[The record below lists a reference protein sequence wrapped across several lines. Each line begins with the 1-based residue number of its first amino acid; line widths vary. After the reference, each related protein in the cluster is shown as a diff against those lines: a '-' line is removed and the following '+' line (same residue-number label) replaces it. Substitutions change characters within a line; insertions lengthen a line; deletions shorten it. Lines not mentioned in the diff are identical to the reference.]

1 MVVQMGKGRGDQAM
15 PNGQEGTALLSR
27 NVSFDG
33 TLVGSGRGLIRLEG
47 HFKGKI
53 RHEGQLIIA
62 ETAVVNA
69 TVEGQEVI
77 VMGLVEGDITAAR
90 RLDLKPT
97 ARVVGNLKARR
108 LTVEDGASLIGSCEV
123 AVAADDDPPPEV
135 DAPTGIA

>member
-1 MVVQMGKGRGDQAM
+1 MVVQMGKGRSDLSM
-15 PNGQEGTALLSR
+15 PSGQEGTALLSR

-33 TLVGSGRGLIRLEG
+33 TLVGTGRGLIRLEG

-77 VMGLVEGDITAAR
+77 VMGLVEGDITAMR
-90 RLDLKPT
+90 RLELKPT
-97 ARVVGNLKARR
+97 ARVVGNVKARR
-108 LTVEDGASLIGSCEV
+108 LTVEEGASLIGACEV
-123 AVAADDDPPPEV
+123 AVAPDEESPPG
-135 DAPTGIA
+135 DGAPSEPA

>member
-1 MVVQMGKGRGDQAM
+1 MVVQMGKSRGDLGL
-15 PNGQEGTALLSR
+15 PSTQEGTALLSR

-33 TLVGSGRGLIRLEG
+33 TLVGTGRGLIRLEG

-77 VMGLVEGDITAAR
+77 VMGLVEGDITAMR
-90 RLDLKPT
+90 RLELKPT
-97 ARVVGNLKARR
+97 ARVVGNVKARR
-108 LTVEDGASLIGSCEV
+108 LTVEEGASLVGACEV
-123 AVAADDDPPPEV
+123 AVAADDEPPASEE
-135 DAPTGIA
+135 PTTPA